1 MKGFF
6 TATLTGII
14 LVLVGLLTAGII
26 VITNVVNGL
35 NNGWSGEIFGWIIG
49 AVLGFLAWEST
60 VITACFFTEV
70 SFFFP
75 NVFIPFALIIAAF
88 IVGSIIVVTNVVNG
102 VNNGWDG
109 TTVGWILGA
118 VLGFIVWVPVVG
130 ISSFVIAGRK

>member
-35 NNGWSGEIFGWIIG
+35 NNGWSGEIFGWILG
-49 AVLGFLAWEST
+49 AVLGFVAWEFT
-60 VITACFFTEV
+60 VIITCFFAEV
-70 SFFFP
+70 GFFFP
-75 NVFIPFALIIAAF
+75 GAFITFALIIAGF

-118 VLGFIVWVPVVG
+118 VLGFIVWVPVLG
-130 ISSFVIAGRK
+130 ISSFLITGRK

>member
-60 VITACFFTEV
+60 VITSCFFTEV
-70 SFFFP
+70 GFFFP

>member
-14 LVLVGLLTAGII
+14 LVLAGLLTAGII

-35 NNGWSGEIFGWIIG
+35 NNGWSGEVLGWILG
-49 AVLGFLAWEST
+49 AVLGFIAWEFT
-60 VITACFFTEV
+60 VFLTFFLAEV
-70 SFFFP
+70 GFFFP
-75 NVFIPFALIIAAF
+75 GAYIAFALILAAF
-88 IVGSIIVVTNVVNG
+88 IVGSVIVVMNVVHG

-118 VLGFIVWVPVVG
+118 VLGFIVWVPAVG
-130 ISSFVIAGRK
+130 ITSFIIAGRK